1 MKSKIEYAIA
11 ALFVFIA
18 AGLNVPMLI
27 DLPNEDWLP
36 GFNATLF
43 GIIIAV
49 PLTMIGLAF
58 FDGRFI
64 NAAAWAVLAG
74 SVSQIFFAVARG
86 AKLSLDWFL
95 SSDLS
100 TMQAASYVV
109 ACMAMVSVG
118 RAKATAARETEAKI
132 VADLKS
138 PEPLTA
144 AEVYRAAT
152 VRTSVRSGYVTGL
165 LEAEVEELDKP
176 VVKPRKRAPRKKVEP
191 KP

>member
-1 MKSKIEYAIA
+1 MKSKFEYVIA
-11 ALFVFIA
+11 AFFVLIA
-18 AGLNVPMLI
+18 AALNVPMLL
-27 DLPNEDWLP
+27 DLPSEDYLP

-43 GIIIAV
+43 CIIIAV

-64 NAAAWAVLAG
+64 NAAASAVLAG

-86 AKLSLDWFL
+86 AKLSLDWFFFD
-95 SSDLS
+95 SSS
-100 TMQAASYVV
+100 TMQASSYVV
-109 ACMAMVSVG
+109 ACMAMVAAG
-118 RAKATAARETEAKI
+118 RAKVTAARETEAKI

-138 PEPLTA
+138 PEPLTP

-152 VRTSVRSGYVTGL
+152 VRTSVRSGYVTGV
-165 LEAEVEELDKP
+165 LEAEVIELDKP
-176 VVKPRKRAPRKKVEP
+176 KPKKRAPRKKVEP